1 MISSRG
7 RPLTPETKKLLVS
20 VKLYFDGKRF
30 RPAEPS
36 VKRTADA
43 LGIGIATVKRVPEIT
58 DPDQIDA

>member
-20 VKLYFDGKRF
+20 VKLYFDEKRF
-30 RPAEPS
+30 KPAEPS

-43 LGIGIATVKRVPEIT
+43 LGIGGSNRLNE
-58 DPDQIDA
+58 